1 MLCAKGIGEKA
12 YGNMLL
18 GIPGGDAELQRA
30 MDYLRS
36 IPDIFVEEIDG
47 HV

>member
-1 MLCAKGIGEKA
+1 
-12 YGNMLL
+12 MLL

-30 MDYLRS
+30 MGYLRS
-36 IPDIFVEEIDG
+36 IPDIFVEEVDG